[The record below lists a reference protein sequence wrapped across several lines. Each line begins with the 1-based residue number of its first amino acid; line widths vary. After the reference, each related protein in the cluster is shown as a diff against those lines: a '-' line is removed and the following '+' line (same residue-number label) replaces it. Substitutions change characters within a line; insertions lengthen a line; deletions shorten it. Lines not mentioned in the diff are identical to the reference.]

1 MSKTMPKPDAAAY
14 GRALTGMGIN
24 LLVSQVADTVRFAE
38 TVLGLE
44 TVYADTDFAI
54 LRHGGA
60 EWMVHSDASYHSN
73 PLLGLTGDGAPRGV
87 GVELRVYGVDPDEAA
102 ARAAAAGH
110 PILQAPAR
118 MLSGRPRRLCLG
130 GVAGPVLIR
139 RGQPLAKRRRLVKVP
154 RKALRLRPRQL
165 VIFPARSRVTA
176 F

>member
-54 LRHGGA
+54 LRLGGA
-60 EWMVHSDASYHSN
+60 EWMVHSDGSYHSN
-73 PLLGLTGDGAPRGV
+73 PLLGLTGDGALRGV

-110 PILQAPAR
+110 PILQAPADKPHGLR
-118 MLSGRPRRLCLG
+118 ECYLIAPG
-130 GVAGPVLIR
+130 GYVWMASR
-139 RGQPLAKRRRLVKVP
+139 
-154 RKALRLRPRQL
+154 ALR
-165 VIFPARSRVTA
+165 
-176 F
+176 

>member
-73 PLLGLTGDGAPRGV
+73 PLLGLTGDGALRGV

-110 PILQAPAR
+110 PILQAPADKPDGLR
-118 MLSGRPRRLCLG
+118 ECYLIAPDGYVW
-130 GVAGPVLIR
+130 VASR
-139 RGQPLAKRRRLVKVP
+139 
-154 RKALRLRPRQL
+154 ALR
-165 VIFPARSRVTA
+165 
-176 F
+176 